1 MICED
6 PRWVLH
12 VDDHCIV
19 VNKPSGLPSVP
30 GRVLS
35 DCAAS
40 RVMTQWV
47 DAKVVHRLDMDT
59 SGLLIFGR
67 GLEAQRA
74 LSRAFERRQVHKCYE
89 ALVRGVPTQTSGT
102 IDLPL
107 IPDWPNR
114 PRQRVD
120 PEHGKPS
127 VTHWRILDVMD
138 AKDDKNK
145 ITRLELTPVTGRS
158 HQLRVHLAAI
168 GHPILGDPL
177 YAPLEVQA
185 QSTRL
190 CLHAKRLG
198 LAHPAHGEP
207 VVFEC
212 EVPF

>member
-30 GRVLS
+30 GRILS

-40 RVMTQWV
+40 RVMAHWA

-59 SGLLIFGR
+59 SGVLIFGR
-67 GLEAQRA
+67 GLEAQRV
-74 LSRAFERRQVHKCYE
+74 LSRAFEARQMHKCYE

-107 IPDWPNR
+107 IKDWPNR
-114 PRQRVD
+114 PRQKVD
-120 PEHGKPS
+120 LEQGKPS
-127 VTHWRILDVMD
+127 VTHWRVMD
-138 AKDDKNK
+138 VKGT
-145 ITRLELTPVTGRS
+145 ITRLELTPITGRS

-190 CLHAKRLG
+190 CLHAKRLS
-198 LAHPAHGEP
+198 LTHPAHGESM
-207 VVFEC
+207 VFEC

>member
-1 MICED
+1 MIPED
-6 PRWVLH
+6 PRWILH

-30 GRVLS
+30 GRVLL

-40 RVMTQWV
+40 RVVAHWA

-59 SGLLIFGR
+59 SGVLIFGR
-67 GLEAQRA
+67 GLEAQRV
-74 LSRAFERRQVHKCYE
+74 LSRAFEMRRVDKCYE

-107 IPDWPNR
+107 IADWPNR

-120 PEHGKPS
+120 LEQGKPS
-127 VTHWRILDVMD
+127 VTHWRVMED
-138 AKDDKNK
+138 LGD

-158 HQLRVHLAAI
+158 HQLRVHLAAM

-177 YAPLEVQA
+177 YAPLEVHA
-185 QSTRL
+185 QSERL

-212 EVPF
+212 QVPF

>member
-30 GRVLS
+30 GRILS

-40 RVMTQWV
+40 RVMAHWA

-59 SGLLIFGR
+59 SGVLIFGR
-67 GLEAQRA
+67 GVEAQRA
-74 LSRAFERRQVHKCYE
+74 LSRAFETRQVHKGYE

-102 IDLPL
+102 IELPL
-107 IPDWPNR
+107 IKDWPNR
-114 PRQRVD
+114 PRQKVD
-120 PEHGKPS
+120 LDRGKPS
-127 VTHWRILDVMD
+127 VTHWRVMEV
-138 AKDDKNK
+138 KDT

-198 LAHPAHGEP
+198 LVHPAHGEP

>member
-1 MICED
+1 MIPED
-6 PRWVLH
+6 PRWILH

-30 GRVLS
+30 GRVLL

-40 RVMTQWV
+40 RVVAHWA

-59 SGLLIFGR
+59 SGVLIFGR
-67 GLEAQRA
+67 GLEAQRV
-74 LSRAFERRQVHKCYE
+74 LSRAFEMRRVDKCYE

-107 IPDWPNR
+107 IADWPNR

-120 PEHGKPS
+120 LEQGKPS
-127 VTHWRILDVMD
+127 VTHWRVMEGLGD
-138 AKDDKNK
+138 

-158 HQLRVHLAAI
+158 HQLRVHLAAM

-177 YAPLEVQA
+177 YAPLEVHA
-185 QSTRL
+185 QSERL

-212 EVPF
+212 QVPF